1 MPKDNGF
8 LIKLR
13 KKMSVRVMPEKR
25 RAKRVKEKVKVTIK
39 LASSDDGL
47 AGCKIIHHLTK
58 DISLVGIRMQCK
70 TFIPMNSLLKIE
82 LSLMRPVRIIT
93 AFGRVRWIKSLYD
106 DELFEMGIEFVNTS
120 NEVIRI
126 LKRHIEDSQM

>member
-1 MPKDNGF
+1 VIKF
-8 LIKLR
+8 LKGI
-13 KKMSVRVMPEKR
+13 SVGLMPEKR

-39 LASSDDGL
+39 LASSDDEL
-47 AGCKIIHHLTK
+47 AGCNIIHDLTK
-58 DISLVGIRMQCK
+58 DISLAGIRIQCK

-82 LSLMRPVRIIT
+82 LSLMRPDRTVT

-106 DELFEMGIEFVNTS
+106 DELFEMGIEFVDPS

-126 LKRHIEDSQM
+126 LRRHIEDSQI